1 MDVKVLGTKLNVHY
15 DPGEG
20 FQRFTL
26 DSGIIELIKN
36 ENNVET
42 AIVRMQSG
50 QCATYKLQE
59 GTIDIKFVMPDNYPA
74 WKDGKLVLRN
84 DPMPI
89 LLKRI
94 ERWYNV
100 KFIIRNEN
108 INLTEYSYWATFE
121 EESLDQVLKL
131 LSLTGP
137 IKFEKRPKEQMVNG
151 TYKTQEIE
159 VVQKN

>member
-1 MDVKVLGTKLNVHY
+1 
-15 DPGEG
+15 
-20 FQRFTL
+20 
-26 DSGIIELIKN
+26 
-36 ENNVET
+36 
-42 AIVRMQSG
+42 MQSG

-94 ERWYNV
+94 ERQYNV
-100 KFIIRNEN
+100 KFSIGDEN
-108 INLTEYSYWATFE
+108 INLTEFSYWATFE

-137 IKFEKRPKEQMVNG
+137 IKFEKRLKEQMVNG
-151 TYKTQEIE
+151 TNKTQEIE